1 MSAVGNPNACEVCS
15 RFCFC
20 ERLIDWPIE
29 CVSAP
34 AAGTE
39 AVRHFLQHVAPPLD
53 GTAHKGQAGRVG
65 VLGGSKDYTGAP
77 YYSGQ
82 AALSVGAD
90 LLYLFTAEEACIPI
104 KSYSP
109 ELMVRRRRQSH

>member
-1 MSAVGNPNACEVCS
+1 VADRLRSA
-15 RFCFC
+15 
-20 ERLIDWPIE
+20 L
-29 CVSAP
+29 

-39 AVRHFLQHVAPPLD
+39 AVRQFLQRVAPPLD

-77 YYSGQ
+77 YYAGQ

-109 ELMVRRRRQSH
+109 ELMVRGVSPTVSIITFGSSIDV